1 MTRQNSGSAFS
12 ARTKPFHDRKRSANL
27 ENVML
32 AAGVANLK
40 VDETHEDAE
49 SMVSSRLVT
58 GNLDGSMDDPGA
70 LQLAIDYGNYSASF
84 GHAQHAPGPFNK
96 YSSHHSS
103 LPHTPTAGMALARN
117 SMPSVSGKGVWGFTA
132 GDDPQNSVMPEIAES
147 VISREEDDF
156 EEAD

>member
-12 ARTKPFHDRKRSANL
+12 ARPKPFHDRKRSANL
-27 ENVML
+27 ENVIL

-49 SMVSSRLVT
+49 SMISSRLVT

-70 LQLAIDYGNYSASF
+70 LHSATDYGNY
-84 GHAQHAPGPFNK
+84 GHAQHVPGTFNK